1 MKIYT
6 NTTNIATTSSSSQTF
21 QRNFPQELRKMDIDL
36 RQYMAPPESEGNT
49 NPKSNNEI
57 NCSVGEEEMEP
68 SWMGREEEVIP
79 SASQSSQLPV
89 DLTDHFNKIFV
100 KKTFNSFKEFDELF
114 TRFKKETGSVF
125 RIKSSCSI
133 AYENSRR
140 KQHFIPPR
148 FKFVSIKYCCVH
160 YGQPKVSGQ
169 GIRTKQRYLPCGC
182 GCVLSVAY
190 NRGALFI
197 SQVNMEHNHEVSNKT
212 APYYAI
218 NRRITNNE
226 LKQVADV
233 IAVMPSSRALQYFLK
248 ERFHKPM
255 TLQDAKNTRARLK
268 AMQMKQGQ
276 IESIEVIPSF
286 KGISQISSE
295 NDCRAILEIDES
307 EEQRKPE
314 DHQQE
319 EISGLQHDHC
329 EETEK
334 SKAISE
340 TVRKFSDL
348 MSGCDSDL
356 FWERI
361 GLMNKVL
368 ECWENGENLDVHY
381 ASSSSVKSD
390 SIDHCSDVTREGS
403 VQRTDIRTNPYLNI
417 PHDRTRLISTNG
429 DIDQQELADK
439 QLKFLLPLLSDSVQ
453 FLPTSEDG
461 SVKLVL
467 PQIKS
472 KVSQSLV
479 SVKRQRGHPKKKEDV
494 NSFVKVA
501 IEGNSTT
508 SCQEKPLYSDSSKPK
523 DDGIISL
530 TESRVTGDNE
540 SDNSNSYC
548 SVPFISC
555 ITKEPCT
562 ELGDQAV
569 EVKIEISNEDTE

>member
-1 MKIYT
+1 M
-6 NTTNIATTSSSSQTF
+6 
-21 QRNFPQELRKMDIDL
+21 EIDL
-36 RQYMAPPESEGNT
+36 RQYMTSAECDANVNS
-49 NPKSNNEI
+49 KSSNEEAQ
-57 NCSVGEEEMEP
+57 CAVEEEEMEP
-68 SWMGREEEVIP
+68 TWMGRRDEVLPCQVIPGSHRSRP
-79 SASQSSQLPV
+79 SASSSCQV
-89 DLTDHFNKIFV
+89 DLTDHFNQIFV
-100 KKTFNSFKEFDELF
+100 KKTFNSFREFDELF

-197 SQVNMEHNHEVSNKT
+197 SQVNMQHNHEVSNKT

-218 NRRITNNE
+218 NRRITKHE

-286 KGISQISSE
+286 KEISQIPNDS
-295 NDCRAILEIDES
+295 DCRAVLEIK
-307 EEQRKPE
+307 EEGEEKRNME
-314 DHQQE
+314 DDQQE
-319 EISGLQHDHC
+319 DLLDSQHEDHC
-329 EETEK
+329 EETVK
-334 SKAISE
+334 SKAVSE
-340 TVRKFSDL
+340 IVRKFSEI
-348 MSGCDSDL
+348 MSACDSSL

-361 GLMNKVL
+361 GQMNKVL
-368 ECWENGENLDVHY
+368 ECWGSGENLDVRY
-381 ASSSSVKSD
+381 TSSVSLKSD
-390 SIDHCSDVTREGS
+390 SLDHCSEVMKDGS
-403 VQRTDIRTNPYLNI
+403 SQRVDIKTNHYI
-417 PHDRTRLISTNG
+417 SVSHDRTRVSDVNG

-439 QLKFLLPLLSDSVQ
+439 QLKILLPLLSDSVH
-453 FLPTSEDG
+453 FVPTSADG

-467 PQIKS
+467 PQVKS
-472 KVSQSLV
+472 KVNQSV
-479 SVKRQRGHPKKKEDV
+479 CTVKRQRGRPRKKEDAS
-494 NSFVKVA
+494 SFVNVVSESTGA
-501 IEGNSTT
+501 ISYQKEALHSHT
-508 SCQEKPLYSDSSKPK
+508 SKAKNDDKISGCESRGRDHESDSSN
-523 DDGIISL
+523 L
-530 TESRVTGDNE
+530 
-540 SDNSNSYC
+540 YC
-548 SVPFISC
+548 GAPFISC

-562 ELGDQAV
+562 DLGDQALQV
-569 EVKIEISNEDTE
+569 EIEINDAEVK